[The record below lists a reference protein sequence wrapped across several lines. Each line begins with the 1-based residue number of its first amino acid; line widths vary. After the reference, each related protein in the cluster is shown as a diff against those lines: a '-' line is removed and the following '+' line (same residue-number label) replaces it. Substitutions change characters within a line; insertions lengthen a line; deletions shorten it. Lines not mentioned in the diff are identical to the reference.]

1 MKKKKR
7 NQAWLKPG
15 SLKKKDLHNEQLHE
29 DKQRKRQPQIK
40 IVNLDNTQDTAD
52 KNNPDL

>member
-1 MKKKKR
+1 M
-7 NQAWLKPG
+7 KPG

-40 IVNLDNTQDTAD
+40 LVNLDNTQDTAD

>member
-1 MKKKKR
+1 M
-7 NQAWLKPG
+7 KPG
-15 SLKKKDLHNEQLHE
+15 SLKKKDLHE

-40 IVNLDNTQDTAD
+40 LVNLDNTQDTAD